1 MYVKLRGNTKRER
14 EREFDARG
22 SDDQQGSSSEEVEEQ
37 EKETGLSRYF
47 NGHPFFRISPL

>member
-1 MYVKLRGNTKRER
+1 MKLRGNTKRER

-47 NGHPFFRISPL
+47 NGHPFFRIYPL